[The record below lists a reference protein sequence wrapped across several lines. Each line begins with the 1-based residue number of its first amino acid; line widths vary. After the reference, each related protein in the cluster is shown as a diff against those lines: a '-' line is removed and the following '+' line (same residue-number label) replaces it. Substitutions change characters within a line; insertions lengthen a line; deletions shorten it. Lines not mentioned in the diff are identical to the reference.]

1 MALSLGR
8 IITTTL
14 HIIISRK
21 IFEVTVIVS
30 RWWVPLLLLA
40 LSCGPVFAA
49 STQEPLVTQATGE
62 SEFGWNPLVAL
73 LGNHRQLY
81 APGRNGRRWRSVT
94 KFVEAQGQPA
104 RHGDAE
110 NKDSVED
117 EARRKFE
124 RDQQKKANE
133 ERFQKVKEDTEKLVQ
148 LSNELKDYVGKAN
161 EHTLS
166 LDVIKKAEEI
176 ERLAKSVK
184 DKMRAN

>member
-1 MALSLGR
+1 M
-8 IITTTL
+8 
-14 HIIISRK
+14 HIIMATE
-21 IFEVTVIVS
+21 IFEVTVIAM
-30 RWWVPLLLLA
+30 RWLVFLLLVNLIRVPELHA
-40 LSCGPVFAA
+40 EGQELS
-49 STQEPLVTQATGE
+49 QAQ
-62 SEFGWNPLVAL
+62 V
-73 LGNHRQLY
+73 QL
-81 APGRNGRRWRSVT
+81 PRT
-94 KFVEAQGQPA
+94 PPE
-104 RHGDAE
+104 DT
-110 NKDSVED
+110 VED

-184 DKMRAN
+184 DKMRTN

>member
-1 MALSLGR
+1 MATES
-8 IITTTL
+8 
-14 HIIISRK
+14 
-21 IFEVTVIVS
+21 FEVTVIVM
-30 RWWVPLLLLA
+30 RWLVFLLLVNLIRVPELHA
-40 LSCGPVFAA
+40 EGQELS
-49 STQEPLVTQATGE
+49 QAQ
-62 SEFGWNPLVAL
+62 V
-73 LGNHRQLY
+73 QL
-81 APGRNGRRWRSVT
+81 PRT
-94 KFVEAQGQPA
+94 PPE
-104 RHGDAE
+104 DT
-110 NKDSVED
+110 VED

>member
-1 MALSLGR
+1 
-8 IITTTL
+8 
-14 HIIISRK
+14 
-21 IFEVTVIVS
+21 VIVS
-30 RWWVPLLLLA
+30 RWRVPLLLLA

-49 STQEPLVTQATGE
+49 PAQQE
-62 SEFGWNPLVAL
+62 LVAQVP
-73 LGNHRQLY
+73 QLPRP
-81 APGRNGRRWRSVT
+81 PG
-94 KFVEAQGQPA
+94 EDP
-104 RHGDAE
+104 
-110 NKDSVED
+110 VED
-117 EARRKFE
+117 ETRRKFE

-148 LSNELKDYVGKAN
+148 LSNQLKEYVGKAN

>member
-1 MALSLGR
+1 VNR
-8 IITTTL
+8 E
-14 HIIISRK
+14 
-21 IFEVTVIVS
+21 IFEVNVIVS
-30 RWWVPLLLLA
+30 RWRVPLLLLA

-49 STQEPLVTQATGE
+49 PTQEPLVTQATGE
-62 SEFGWNPLVAL
+62 SGFGWNPSVAL
-73 LGNHRQLY
+73 LGNG
-81 APGRNGRRWRSVT
+81 GRWPTAT
-94 KFVEAQGQPA
+94 KFVETQGQPA

-110 NKDSVED
+110 NQDPVED
-117 EARRKFE
+117 EAHRKFE

-133 ERFQKVKEDTEKLVQ
+133 ERFQKLKEDTEKLVQ
-148 LSNELKDYVGKAN
+148 LSNELKEYVGKAN

>member
-1 MALSLGR
+1 MA
-8 IITTTL
+8 TE
-14 HIIISRK
+14 
-21 IFEVTVIVS
+21 IFEVTVIAM
-30 RWWVPLLLLA
+30 RWLVFLLLVNLIRVPELHA
-40 LSCGPVFAA
+40 EGQELS
-49 STQEPLVTQATGE
+49 QAQ
-62 SEFGWNPLVAL
+62 V
-73 LGNHRQLY
+73 QL
-81 APGRNGRRWRSVT
+81 PRT
-94 KFVEAQGQPA
+94 PPE
-104 RHGDAE
+104 DT
-110 NKDSVED
+110 VED

-184 DKMRAN
+184 DKMRTN

>member
-1 MALSLGR
+1 MLVRLAHILLQLVGELNEFLR
-8 IITTTL
+8 VLFHFLETL
-14 HIIISRK
+14 FVR
-21 IFEVTVIVS
+21 
-30 RWWVPLLLLA
+30 LLLLVPLK
-40 LSCGPVFAA
+40 LSAR
-49 STQEPLVTQATGE
+49 LVLNRIFRGRA
-62 SEFGWNPLVAL
+62 
-73 LGNHRQLY
+73 RQLY